1 MVVSKDF
8 LREVFEILLGRAAS
22 GSEVVDLGEDYFWS
36 IPPTRQGDVNAD
48 PELTVGQYSE
58 CLEHLESVVENPENA
73 IGYALVWLA
82 DVLRAVGAQE
92 VG

>member
-8 LREVFEILLGRAAS
+8 LREVFEVLLERAAN

-36 IPPTRQGDVNAD
+36 IPPTSQTDVNAD
-48 PELTVGQYSE
+48 PDLTVGQYSE
-58 CLEHLESVVENPENA
+58 CLEHLESVVEDPENA
-73 IGYALVWLA
+73 IGYSLVWLA